1 MYTKNVKETSVY
13 FTDSMFLYHN
23 APSYKIPNYNIEICM
38 FHLLGRRTQGCIFS
52 RNSAICFIPKR
63 ICQFSSF
70 LTCSA
75 GFTDWSYYDKKG
87 RKNTENPPV
96 TRVALK
102 PIRRDMKPTSQSTNQ
117 ENPCEERL
125 SVCLS
130 SGWREMVIFSVISII
145 PAPNRGGS
153 NQAYTV
159 WGDLVLWRGCAQ
171 RDKGVRSRPSS
182 CCTVN

>member
-1 MYTKNVKETSVY
+1 MERYTGLY
-13 FTDSMFLYHN
+13 FS
-23 APSYKIPNYNIEICM
+23 
-38 FHLLGRRTQGCIFS
+38 TQLS
-52 RNSAICFIPKR
+52 TCFIPKR
-63 ICQFSSF
+63 ICQFSSL

-75 GFTDWSYYDKKG
+75 GFTDWCYYDKKG

-145 PAPNRGGS
+145 PAPNRGG
-153 NQAYTV
+153 AARLTLC
-159 WGDLVLWRGCAQ
+159 GGFGALAGL
-171 RDKGVRSRPSS
+171 
-182 CCTVN
+182 CTER

>member
-1 MYTKNVKETSVY
+1 MYTRNVREKSSY
-13 FTDSMFLYHN
+13 FADS
-23 APSYKIPNYNIEICM
+23 
-38 FHLLGRRTQGCIFS
+38 IFFITTHPHI
-52 RNSAICFIPKR
+52 RFRIIILKFICFTFWREVHRVVNFTQVSNMFYSQKDMPI
-63 ICQFSSF
+63 QFIF
-70 LTCSA
+70 NMQCGVYRLVLLRQ
-75 GFTDWSYYDKKG
+75 KG
-87 RKNTENPPV
+87 TQNTENPPV
-96 TRVALK
+96 KRVALQ

-125 SVCLS
+125 SVSLS

-171 RDKGVRSRPSS
+171 RDKGVHSRPSS